1 MLIVTKKVVV
11 CRMQMQKI
19 TICETMEMNEWYCV
33 CELPQTGGRK
43 SALPSLIEHET
54 PLHVSTKGTS
64 HAILLAQP
72 ESSCK
77 LSYNLRI
84 AS

>member
-1 MLIVTKKVVV
+1 MLTVAKKMVV

-19 TICETMEMNEWYCV
+19 TICETIQMNERYCV

-43 SALPSLIEHET
+43 RSLPSLIEHET
-54 PLHVSTKGTS
+54 PLHDSTKGTS

-77 LSYNLRI
+77 LPHNLRI